1 MRFIVFAALQF
12 VVVSS
17 LSSAEPGIITTS
29 TQWSPLLRSFGEGA
43 VAVEHWK
50 FQVNAVAIIDEDESS
65 AECRKVEPTGG
76 SVLVYDASEDRLAE
90 QFWRSRF
97 EGQGVQLV
105 EIRDFS
111 RTHSSQRNIAAL
123 EAVHAV
129 AVKVMPD
136 RREQLDRRLDS
147 EQRRWSRSPRQVDV
161 AGSSS
166 ATTAVTLTAP
176 PVVIDKPAIER
187 NAVPAAK

>member
-1 MRFIVFAALQF
+1 MRFMVFVALQF
-12 VVVSS
+12 AFVSTS
-17 LSSAEPGIITTS
+17 SSAEPGIITTS

-43 VAVEHWK
+43 VTVELWK
-50 FQVNAVAIIDEDESS
+50 LKVNDASPLGNDESP
-65 AECRKVEPTGG
+65 AECRAVEPTRG
-76 SVLVYDASEDRLAE
+76 SILVYDASEDRLAE

-123 EAVHAV
+123 EAVHSA

-136 RREQLDRRLDS
+136 RREQLNRRLDS
-147 EQRRWSRSPRQVDV
+147 EQRRWSRSPRQADI
-161 AGSSS
+161 ADSSS
-166 ATTAVTLTAP
+166 TTTAVTLTVT
-176 PVVIDKPAIER
+176 PVPIDKPEIER
-187 NAVPAAK
+187 NAAPAAK

>member
-1 MRFIVFAALQF
+1 M
-12 VVVSS
+12 
-17 LSSAEPGIITTS
+17 EY
-29 TQWSPLLRSFGEGA
+29 
-43 VAVEHWK
+43 WK
-50 FQVNAVAIIDEDESS
+50 FKVNDDAIIGDDESP
-65 AECRKVEPTGG
+65 AECRKVEPTRG

-123 EAVHAV
+123 GAVHSA

-136 RREQLDRRLDS
+136 RREQLNRRLES
-147 EQRRWSRSPRQVDV
+147 EQRRWSRSPQQTDV
-161 AGSSS
+161 AGTST
-166 ATTAVTLTAP
+166 ATTTVTSTGTP
-176 PVVIDKPAIER
+176 SPITFPEIER
-187 NAVPAAK
+187 NPASAAK

>member
-1 MRFIVFAALQF
+1 MRFMVFAALQF
-12 VVVSS
+12 AVVSS

-50 FQVNAVAIIDEDESS
+50 FQLNDVAIIDSDESP
-65 AECRKVEPTGG
+65 AECRKVEPTSG
-76 SVLVYDASEDRLAE
+76 SILVYDASEDRLAE

-97 EGQGVQLV
+97 EGQGVQMV

-123 EAVHAV
+123 EAVHTV

-136 RREQLDRRLDS
+136 RREQLNRRLDS
-147 EQRRWSRSPRQVDV
+147 EQRRWSRSPRQADI
-161 AGSSS
+161 ADSLST
-166 ATTAVTLTAP
+166 TTAVTLTVT
-176 PVVIDKPAIER
+176 PVAINKPEIER
-187 NAVPAAK
+187 NAAPAAK